1 DRTTLHR
8 VWRVILALLAS
19 AVAVACF
26 FAPVLLVVIGVLLLL
41 LVCARFVYRRRDRY
55 IPNLYSRDIAV
66 YEDDYQAFV
75 RRTMSDL

>member
-1 DRTTLHR
+1 M
-8 VWRVILALLAS
+8 ILALLAS

-41 LVCARFVYRRRDRY
+41 LVFARFVYRRRDRY

-75 RRTMSDL
+75 RRTMSDLRQCR